1 MLLRLASSIPKPSG
15 TWFTSPC
22 WSRQNKQDVRL
33 GFQYQ
38 VGKVTDFDFQSQAIY
53 ITTAMDISF
62 QRICIFPHNLMRHG
76 NKVTSPVSF
85 EDKMP
90 IIFRV
95 DHGIL
100 MHEKSVLV
108 VIIFRV
114 DHGILMHEKSVLVV
128 MWKICHI
135 FVLSL
140 HTFSVEQSF
149 GLIFQYTKL
158 VVCMCIRG
166 IQVSHCS
173 VNDLFGFWCPTYRFE
188 FKLWVMSKVALN

>member
-22 WSRQNKQDVRL
+22 WSRQNKQDVRI

-108 VIIFRV
+108 V
-114 DHGILMHEKSVLVV
+114 

-173 VNDLFGFWCPTYRFE
+173 VNDLCGFWCPTYRF
-188 FKLWVMSKVALN
+188 KLWVMSKVVLN